1 MMHLAVCSANLKPE
15 TLNCNLVLGLFRSL
29 ICSQKNLEC
38 RMRLTVLLGCQR
50 KLAYSKPSLAPAGCQ
65 DVSGR
70 KDFGYE
76 GEALSLD
83 HHLGEAVS
91 HLQNRICFAN
101 PHYLHQFFVLV
112 FFSKPI
118 YDQCSGLGKQYSS
131 MLLFTSF
138 PWSCIWTAWGKTGFG
153 FTFDYNCR

>member
-15 TLNCNLVLGLFRSL
+15 TLNCSLVLGLFRSL

-83 HHLGEAVS
+83 HDLGEAVS

-138 PWSCIWTAWGKTGFG
+138 PWSCIWTAWGKTGF
-153 FTFDYNCR
+153 DYNCR

>member
-65 DVSGR
+65 DVLGR

-138 PWSCIWTAWGKTGFG
+138 PWSCIWTVWGKTGFG